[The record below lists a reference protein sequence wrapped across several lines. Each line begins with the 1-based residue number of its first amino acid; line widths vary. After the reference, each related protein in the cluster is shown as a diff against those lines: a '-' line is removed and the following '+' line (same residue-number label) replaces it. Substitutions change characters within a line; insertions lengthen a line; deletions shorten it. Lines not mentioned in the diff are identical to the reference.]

1 MLISVCICTF
11 KRPGVTGTL
20 ASVLSQALPPG
31 TDIEIVVVDNDPM
44 RSAEATVAA
53 VALGTSVP
61 VKYAMEPA
69 RNISLAR
76 NRALSFAVGDWLAL
90 IDDDEIADS
99 NWLAALLAAA
109 EGHGADAV
117 IGRVDALYPPG
128 TPGWL
133 LAADPLSRRWG
144 ASGTVLTTGSSANA
158 LLNRDVLI
166 ASGVHFDEA
175 FGRSGGEDT
184 DFFNRLHLAGARIV
198 ASDTA
203 LVRERVPVER
213 LRPAYLRRRAVRAG
227 HSYGLIRL
235 RALSPA
241 GRIYFFAVSMVKA
254 ALFAACSATLLAVA
268 RATAMKLGIRGWL
281 NFGKLRACAG
291 FALPAMY

>member
-1 MLISVCICTF
+1 MLISVCICTY
-11 KRPGVTGTL
+11 KRPGVRGTL

-31 TDIEIVVVDNDPM
+31 TGIEIVVVDNDRL
-44 RSAEATVAA
+44 RSAEAA
-53 VALGTSVP
+53 VGAMALGTSVP

-69 RNISLAR
+69 KNIALAR
-76 NRALSFAVGDWLAL
+76 NRSLSLAVGDWLAL
-90 IDDDEIADS
+90 IDDDEIANP
-99 NWLAALLAAA
+99 NWLVALLAAA
-109 EGHGADAV
+109 ESHSADAV
-117 IGRVDALYPPG
+117 IGRVDAFYPQG

-144 ASGTVLTTGSSANA
+144 ACGTALTTGSSANA

-166 ASGVHFDEA
+166 ASGVRFDEA

-198 ASDTA
+198 ADDMA
-203 LVRERVPVER
+203 AVRECVPAER
-213 LRPAYLRRRAVRAG
+213 LRPDYLRRRAVRAG
-227 HSYGLIRL
+227 HSYGLIHL
-235 RALSPA
+235 RALTPA

>member
-144 ASGTVLTTGSSANA
+144 ASGTALTTGSSANA

-166 ASGVHFDEA
+166 ASGVRFDEA

-184 DFFNRLHLAGARIV
+184 DFFNRLHLAGAKIV